1 MATQGTQ
8 GLQQVT
14 ELLPYNLKYTKQLRM
29 TIWQKLKDLWF
40 CRALSRM
47 IMKTTSPMTLNNLFY
62 QDVSITMDI

>member
-1 MATQGTQ
+1 
-8 GLQQVT
+8 
-14 ELLPYNLKYTKQLRM
+14 M